1 MRLSVPINLKR
12 RNMNIRHTFQ
22 RLGGLL
28 LALSLYLPATMAQDT
43 LTLARCREMALENN
57 KQMAIAEQN
66 QEKASALV
74 KAYRA
79 NFLPKIS
86 ATGLAY
92 YTGMDNDLQIPV
104 GDVQLFD
111 PTSLDGSIPPA
122 MQPIYE
128 QLLPVL
134 NQFSTVSIPPI
145 GLHVDLN
152 NTYSAGVKAEQPVFM
167 GGKIVSAYKM
177 AKTGRELAELNR
189 HLAEAEVIVQTDE
202 AYWLYVRACEMRKSA
217 ESYREVVA
225 ELQRV
230 VDNAHEAGMKSQN
243 YVMKVQVK
251 LNEADLQ
258 VLRADNGVRLARMNL
273 CHVIGL
279 PLLSEVPLPETFDAP
294 LPHLKPEA
302 DVTARPEYALLG
314 KQIELKEQEKNLTRS
329 DFLPNIGV
337 MGAYNYAY
345 GVKLNNEPLFDQGA
359 FSAVISVNIPLFQ
372 WGEGANKLRA
382 AKTDIKI
389 MELQREDATEQ
400 MQLELMQALNT
411 YEEALLEVQFTAKSL
426 GQAEENLK
434 TSRNHYEAGME
445 TLADYLEAQTMWQ
458 KASSDLIDA
467 QASLNL
473 SETRYL
479 KAAGKLPVSTQ

>member
-1 MRLSVPINLKR
+1 
-12 RNMNIRHTFQ
+12 MNIRHTFQ

-28 LALSLYLPATMAQDT
+28 LALSLYLPATIAQDT

-167 GGKIVSAYKM
+167 GGKNVSAYKM

-202 AYWLYVRACEMRKSA
+202 AYWLYARACEMRKSA

-243 YVMKVQVK
+243 DVMKVQV
-251 LNEADLQ
+251 
-258 VLRADNGVRLARMNL
+258 
-273 CHVIGL
+273 
-279 PLLSEVPLPETFDAP
+279 
-294 LPHLKPEA
+294 
-302 DVTARPEYALLG
+302 
-314 KQIELKEQEKNLTRS
+314 
-329 DFLPNIGV
+329 
-337 MGAYNYAY
+337 
-345 GVKLNNEPLFDQGA
+345 
-359 FSAVISVNIPLFQ
+359 
-372 WGEGANKLRA
+372 
-382 AKTDIKI
+382 
-389 MELQREDATEQ
+389 
-400 MQLELMQALNT
+400 
-411 YEEALLEVQFTAKSL
+411 
-426 GQAEENLK
+426 
-434 TSRNHYEAGME
+434 
-445 TLADYLEAQTMWQ
+445 
-458 KASSDLIDA
+458 
-467 QASLNL
+467 
-473 SETRYL
+473 
-479 KAAGKLPVSTQ
+479 